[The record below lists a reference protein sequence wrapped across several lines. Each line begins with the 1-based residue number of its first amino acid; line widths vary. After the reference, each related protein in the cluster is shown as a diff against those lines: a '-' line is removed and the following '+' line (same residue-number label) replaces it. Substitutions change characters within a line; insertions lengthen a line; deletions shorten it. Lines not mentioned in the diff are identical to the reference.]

1 MDVYTR
7 DGEKVGRVKWPQEE
21 AGLPECE
28 YLVIDRPRA
37 RDIAVPASVA
47 NVSGDHLVLP
57 FGMSVVESAPNVS
70 LGGRAPSS
78 VELMLLDSFYSLW
91 SKNAGGG
98 RREVIP
104 QIYKQHD

>member
-7 DGEKVGRVKWPQEE
+7 DGEKVGRVKQPQE
-21 AGLPECE
+21 AGLPASQ
-28 YLVIDRPRA
+28 YLVIDRWRA
-37 RDIAVPASVA
+37 RDIVVPSIVAS
-47 NVSGDHLVLP
+47 VSGDHLVLP
-57 FGMSVVESAPNVS
+57 FGMSVVECAPNVA
-70 LGGRAPSS
+70 LGGRAVSN

-104 QIYKQHD
+104 QIYKQHG